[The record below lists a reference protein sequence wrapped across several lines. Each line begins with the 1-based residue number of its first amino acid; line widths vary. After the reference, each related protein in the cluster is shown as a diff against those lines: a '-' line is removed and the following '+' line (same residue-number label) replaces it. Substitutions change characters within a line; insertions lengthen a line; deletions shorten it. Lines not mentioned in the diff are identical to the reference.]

1 MVPEEIYLSIPGFEA
16 GERGGPSSI
25 GGAQAPSR
33 GRTGQEVSVG
43 ARLPGGRGVTFRTS
57 ASKMPQRVWPFQVG
71 SPENY
76 GQGVVGRKRTQWPC
90 KETLTLPAESIAE

>member
-1 MVPEEIYLSIPGFEA
+1 MNGARANLSIYPRLRSWGKRRA
-16 GERGGPSSI
+16 QQHR
-25 GGAQAPSR
+25 GAQAPSR

-71 SPENY
+71 SPENSRA
-76 GQGVVGRKRTQWPC
+76 GSRRQEAHSVAVQRNINTSCR
-90 KETLTLPAESIAE
+90 IHR

>member
-71 SPENY
+71 SPENSRA
-76 GQGVVGRKRTQWPC
+76 GSRQQEAHSVAVQRNINTSCR
-90 KETLTLPAESIAE
+90 IRR